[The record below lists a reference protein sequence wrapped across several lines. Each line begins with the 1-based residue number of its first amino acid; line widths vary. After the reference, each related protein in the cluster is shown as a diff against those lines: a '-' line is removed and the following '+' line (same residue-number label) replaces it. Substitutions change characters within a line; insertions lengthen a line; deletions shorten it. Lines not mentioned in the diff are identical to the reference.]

1 MISMVVNK
9 KTRHRIALLLFGAYL
24 ILLFYFL
31 FFSEAMGRSGI
42 DAEYHYNLTPF
53 LEIKRFLRY
62 RDVLGAEAVFL
73 NIFGNVI
80 AFMPF
85 GFFVPMITKW
95 HKNIAYVT
103 LYSFELSL
111 LAETMQLVFK
121 IGSFDIDDLMLNT
134 LGGLCGCIIYHIM
147 RWIRSKYHGIRKKK
161 A

>member
-1 MISMVVNK
+1 
-9 KTRHRIALLLFGAYL
+9 
-24 ILLFYFL
+24 
-31 FFSEAMGRSGI
+31 
-42 DAEYHYNLTPF
+42 
-53 LEIKRFLRY
+53 
-62 RDVLGAEAVFL
+62 
-73 NIFGNVI
+73 
-80 AFMPF
+80 
-85 GFFVPMITKW
+85 MITKW

-147 RWIRSKYHGIRKKK
+147 RRIRSMYHGIRKKK